1 MALPEIGHEFLV
13 VSDPELR
20 FTPGGDA
27 VCNFRVKASSR
38 KEEPKGSGNW
48 VDKDVLWASVTAWRD
63 LAEHVVESVVKND
76 LVLVQGTIYT
86 REYESNG
93 AKQKSVEIQATAV
106 GPSLKFRTTPHGA
119 GQQQQGQGQ
128 QAQPPQQGGYQQPQQ
143 GGTWTNQPQGAPQGQ
158 PPYQQQPQGQPAY
171 AQQPQGQPGYQQP
184 YQQPQGAPQGQPGYA
199 PPAQD
204 DPWAT
209 PQQGN
214 PPF

>member
-1 MALPEIGHEFLV
+1 MALPEIAHEFLV

-63 LAEHVVESVVKND
+63 LAEHVVESIANKD
-76 LVLVQGTIYT
+76 MVLVQGTIYT

-93 AKQKSVEIQATAV
+93 VKQKSVEIQATAV

-119 GQQQQGQGQ
+119 GKQQGQQQPPVQQGQGGY
-128 QAQPPQQGGYQQPQQ
+128 PPQQQGYQQP
-143 GGTWTNQPQGAPQGQ
+143 PAQGQ
-158 PPYQQQPQGQPAY
+158 PPYQQQPQAQPPY
-171 AQQPQGQPGYQQP
+171 QQPQGQPGYAPQP
-184 YQQPQGAPQGQPGYA
+184 GYQQPQPGYA
-199 PPAQD
+199 PQQD

>member
-1 MALPEIGHEFLV
+1 MALPEIAHEFLV

-63 LAEHVVESVVKND
+63 LAEHVVESIANKD
-76 LVLVQGTIYT
+76 MVLVQGTIYT

-93 AKQKSVEIQATAV
+93 VKQKSVEIQATAV

-119 GQQQQGQGQ
+119 GKQQGQQQPPAQQGQGGY
-128 QAQPPQQGGYQQPQQ
+128 PPQQGYQQP
-143 GGTWTNQPQGAPQGQ
+143 PVQGQ
-158 PPYQQQPQGQPAY
+158 PPYQQQPQAQPQY
-171 AQQPQGQPGYQQP
+171 AQQPQAQPYQQP
-184 YQQPQGAPQGQPGYA
+184 YQQPQGAPQGQPYA
-199 PPAQD
+199 APQD

-209 PQQGN
+209 PQQGQ